1 MVSLAAAA
9 VVVVYIFARSG
20 LLLHAGVG
28 SAPGTSRDSPECIEP
43 CAFIYICIVRH
54 ALNVLSVGSV
64 CVCVHSAGANKAAL
78 RGVCEGRSSHNHNE
92 GVHASCE
99 NEY

>member
-1 MVSLAAAA
+1 MVSLAAA
-9 VVVVYIFARSG
+9 VVVVYIFARAG

-28 SAPGTSRDSPECIEP
+28 SAPGTSRDSPECV
-43 CAFIYICIVRH
+43 CIMRH
-54 ALNVLSVGSV
+54 ALNVLSVGRV